1 MKARVL
7 LYVIANLYDDYYN
20 AYNDETNSTVYIY
33 NFASSMYPIII
44 FFLYKIFW
52 CGDWCGYK
60 INNTV

>member
-44 FFLYKIFW
+44 FFFYVTECI
-52 CGDWCGYK
+52 
-60 INNTV
+60 

>member
-44 FFLYKIFW
+44 FFLYKIF
-52 CGDWCGYK
+52 CTPH
-60 INNTV
+60 NNDILF